1 MSFALFVIKKENTYS
16 HKSFIFNEIVF
27 YNEVVLFFNKP

>member
-1 MSFALFVIKKENTYS
+1 MGFAPFVTKKENTFS

-27 YNEVVLFFNKP
+27 CNEVVLFFNEP